1 MSRHVLDARDVG
13 RLKTNAMSDAVKAR
27 NPHARVVKA
36 PMDVVAQ
43 RGELKALLLREGA
56 DLLIMATD
64 TKSSRG
70 VLNDLALDLG
80 IVAIFGRTIVRA
92 SGGDVLRVRPNN
104 NNNGPSLPPSRSSGL
119 KTLAEDLDSCDY
131 WVWGNR
137 REDIY
142 KDMTPLGADITV
154 IPVES
159 AKDGAWFLK
168 SEPAKAAFCDICQ
181 GVKEDTGLEMIDART
196 EAKFGR
202 LIVALRLRGSQNTFV
217 LHLTR
222 GSDASSPSPSSP
234 PLFSATL
241 VHSHDPRCSVPIDT
255 AASNPSDHV
264 NVPSIIA
271 QVKRAIDPLNKDSIG
286 ACCKQPFAQSILRW
300 YGTTTKVG
308 CIACKGKGGG
318 SDRQY
323 PCLGCVFDQE
333 GVDLGADEVTSVE
346 AARAV
351 LPDYAGVED
360 IGVAVQPGLAS
371 DIAPI
376 SQFMVKLSLLELSR
390 QEPGDGGKVDND
402 DGGTAAL
409 AKSA

>member
-1 MSRHVLDARDVG
+1 MG
-13 RLKTNAMSDAVKAR
+13 G
-27 NPHARVVKA
+27 HA
-36 PMDVVAQ
+36 
-43 RGELKALLLREGA
+43 
-56 DLLIMATD
+56 
-64 TKSSRG
+64 S
-70 VLNDLALDLG
+70 
-80 IVAIFGRTIVRA
+80 
-92 SGGDVLRVRPNN
+92 
-104 NNNGPSLPPSRSSGL
+104 
-119 KTLAEDLDSCDY
+119 
-131 WVWGNR
+131 
-137 REDIY
+137 
-142 KDMTPLGADITV
+142 
-154 IPVES
+154 
-159 AKDGAWFLK
+159 
-168 SEPAKAAFCDICQ
+168 
-181 GVKEDTGLEMIDART
+181 
-196 EAKFGR
+196 
-202 LIVALRLRGSQNTFV
+202 
-217 LHLTR
+217 
-222 GSDASSPSPSSP
+222 
-234 PLFSATL
+234 
-241 VHSHDPRCSVPIDT
+241 
-255 AASNPSDHV
+255 
-264 NVPSIIA
+264 A